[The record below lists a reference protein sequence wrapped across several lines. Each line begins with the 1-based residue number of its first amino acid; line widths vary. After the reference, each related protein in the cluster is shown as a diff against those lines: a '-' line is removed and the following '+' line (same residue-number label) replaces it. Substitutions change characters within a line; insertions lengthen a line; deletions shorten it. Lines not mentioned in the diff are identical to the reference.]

1 MNVYIM
7 RKRGKRLI
15 FHLAFYLLLIGLM
28 YIFLFPLITIVIAA
42 IQSPASADDPTV
54 MWVPKELSLVPMKT
68 AIELMQ
74 FWPAAGK
81 SLLITLL
88 STLGTCFSC
97 SLAAYGLARYRFTGK
112 NLIFALA
119 VLTIIVPP
127 IILTNPA
134 FIHFRYFDP
143 LKIFSLTAP
152 LTGYGSVNLLNTI
165 WTFVF
170 PAFLGVGLRGGLF
183 IFIFR
188 QFFLGMPRELE
199 EAARIDG
206 CGPLKTFLRVI
217 VPLSIPVFITVILFS
232 FIWHWNDY
240 YYSASYFITGVRPL
254 MVEFSDIGTGLYSAG
269 LAGGT
274 GTGEISGTGATAA
287 RSYIMA
293 GALLTT
299 SLPLLLYT
307 FLQRYFVES
316 VDRTGIVG

>member
-1 MNVYIM
+1 M
-7 RKRGKRLI
+7 
-15 FHLAFYLLLIGLM
+15 
-28 YIFLFPLITIVIAA
+28 P
-42 IQSPASADDPTV
+42 
-54 MWVPKELSLVPMKT
+54 
-68 AIELMQ
+68 
-74 FWPAAGK
+74 
-81 SLLITLL
+81 
-88 STLGTCFSC
+88 
-97 SLAAYGLARYRFTGK
+97 AYGLARYRFTGK

-143 LKIFSLTAP
+143 LKIFSLTGAAHRIRQRQP
-152 LTGYGSVNLLNTI
+152 AEHHLDLCVPGLSGS
-165 WTFVF
+165 
-170 PAFLGVGLRGGLF
+170 G
-183 IFIFR
+183 
-188 QFFLGMPRELE
+188 
-199 EAARIDG
+199 AARRAVYLYFPPILPG
-206 CGPLKTFLRVI
+206 HAAGAGGGSENRRLRPIETFLRVI